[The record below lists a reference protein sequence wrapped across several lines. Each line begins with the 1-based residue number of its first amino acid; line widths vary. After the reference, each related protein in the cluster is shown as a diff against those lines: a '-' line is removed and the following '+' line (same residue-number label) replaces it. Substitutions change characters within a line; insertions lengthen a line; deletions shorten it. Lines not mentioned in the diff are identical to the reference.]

1 MIIESYPGLFGD
13 LHRSE
18 NIFEQSPFSLPLS
31 EAFEVGGC
39 YQHSARTVPNRPRK
53 LGGYYFFGTC
63 FPAKSLT
70 ACRAC

>member
-39 YQHSARTVPNRPRK
+39 YQHSARTVPNRP
-53 LGGYYFFGTC
+53 LSSV
-63 FPAKSLT
+63 AIISSALASLPN
-70 ACRAC
+70 R